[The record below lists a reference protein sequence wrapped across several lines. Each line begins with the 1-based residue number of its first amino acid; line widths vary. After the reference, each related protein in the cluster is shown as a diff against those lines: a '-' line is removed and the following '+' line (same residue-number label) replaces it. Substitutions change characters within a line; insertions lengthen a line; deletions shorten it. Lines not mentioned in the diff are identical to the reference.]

1 MNPISNP
8 TSSEITALCRKIR
21 IDIPKAKISRVPGQC
36 AFTVDLGKAFC
47 TACYTDSWRLV
58 PSDGFPIDAFL
69 AIEKSLS

>member
-21 IDIPKAKISRVPGQC
+21 IEIPKAKIERVPGQC

-47 TACYTDSWRLV
+47 TAIYTDSWQLV
-58 PSDGFPIDAFL
+58 PSESFPSEAFL
-69 AIEKSLS
+69 ALEKILS